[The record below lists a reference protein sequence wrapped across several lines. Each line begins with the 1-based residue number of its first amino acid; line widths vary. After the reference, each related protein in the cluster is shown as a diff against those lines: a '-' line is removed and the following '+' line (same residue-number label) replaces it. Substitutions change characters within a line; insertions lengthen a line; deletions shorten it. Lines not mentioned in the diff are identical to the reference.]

1 MPKKNLVSK
10 MKNIGSV
17 FSFILS
23 KEVLSIFERKSDHYL
38 ILLPLSFL
46 TKLGFEP
53 KNQKFE
59 LILDKKYLSL
69 RLALPPGMTDK
80 DLKVLQDE

>member
-1 MPKKNLVSK
+1 

-23 KEVLSIFERKSDHYL
+23 EKLASFFGLKSNYQL

-59 LILDKKYLSL
+59 LILDKKHLSL
-69 RLALPPGMTDK
+69 RLTLPTGMTDK
-80 DLKVLQDE
+80 DLWVLQDE